1 MINVRNENEDEDMGK
16 ELVFISYSSKE
27 MEKAIKVCHFLENN
41 GISCWIA
48 PRNVNP
54 GENYATQ
61 IVSAI
66 KNCTS
71 LVLLASRNTNISA
84 HVSNEVS
91 LAFDNKKTIIP
102 FKIEAF
108 DFTDEYLYFLGRKHW
123 IDAHTDINL
132 GLEKLLYTL
141 NNFVDKKKTDSKR
154 VWKSTEKKV
163 DFQTEIHETKE
174 KEEKKFTR
182 EEIVE
187 LLIQKI
193 EKYPYSLEKKLVQE
207 ESYHEFKKLALE
219 MFQETVSF
227 YRRREKLD
235 IDEEF
240 IDTFVQTLSSG
251 TGNCIQVQGLPGC
264 AKNML
269 LQLVYF
275 KMLARFKANESDYL
289 PIYISSS
296 YYEKIPYN
304 QRNVYEQ
311 MKAMIGNELLEYF
324 EYVNANPEVK
334 PVLFMEAI
342 REHTVAKIAPENVV
356 FDLWKSYGKYNRIMA
371 VDVGLIKN
379 RSRLKRVI
387 PILGDTRGYTCV
399 MNSVP
404 IMDRKASTRLIQS
417 VLQMYEYNLDAKNVY
432 DTMRKMGMTV
442 IDIFLVRLV
451 VTEMLSSYDVSDI
464 VLSDMYEKMALS
476 EMYGD
481 EERLFSVAKELFEY
495 VFDENYRINTEDYD
509 GTVWSLPHKHNTYLE
524 FAIAY
529 YFVNRIRNY
538 REETDY
544 KFFRTNLTSA
554 ANKFMLSF
562 LKEDYLLQETLLDF
576 VTENYEAFDIRQKSN
591 AMYWLGRIT
600 YKNLAAFAV
609 RLLNKE
615 FVRLKPIVKKDHR
628 NVQENYA
635 NQTLFRSV
643 CMGLLFHGQA
653 SMMDEYL
660 CIVVTNDVANAI
672 NRGNDIEFF
681 GDNYQ
686 IAMYDSY
693 YLDEDLNIGEQ
704 AIRILSSRI
713 EEILTGRR
721 GVFVEHNLISLL
733 TLLQARM
740 QAKDISIKFDIKP
753 YIENAVRYLKLYQTR
768 PQNIIS
774 NKLIYYFNGMKEDME
789 RYLEQGRLDIAPLI
803 YNKFSVLKD
812 MKRSQ
817 WITHDIEDPE
827 TIAEHCYNAWLMG
840 MFFLPME
847 LDVEGYDKR
856 EVLDMLLVHDMAE
869 AEVGDQVISL
879 SEPKKDLKV
888 QNDVM
893 KKLFLKGTYPEIAN
907 MTHYYNVW
915 SGYYNGMNY
924 NARIARD
931 INLIQSV
938 YTFCQYYCLYPE
950 KFTIDEIQEW
960 LQEEINLK
968 TEIGYQLFEQL
979 IKQNKEFE
987 HIMQELW

>member
-1 MINVRNENEDEDMGK
+1 MGK

-27 MEKAIKVCHFLENN
+27 MEKAIKVCRFLENN

-66 KNCTS
+66 KNS
-71 LVLLASRNTNISA
+71 SALVLLASKNTNMSA

-102 FKIEAF
+102 FKIEEF
-108 DFTDEYLYFLGRKHW
+108 EFTDEYLYFLGRKHW
-123 IDAHTDINL
+123 IEAHTDMSL

-141 NNFVDKKKTDSKR
+141 NNSVDKKENTGAR
-154 VWKSTEKKV
+154 VWKSQQNSSDYPIEMNKNKEKK
-163 DFQTEIHETKE
+163 E
-174 KEEKKFTR
+174 KSFTR
-182 EEIVE
+182 EEIVD

-193 EKYPYSLEKKLVQE
+193 EKYPYSLEKKLTE
-207 ESYHEFKKLALE
+207 ETSYRVFEKQALE
-219 MFQETVSF
+219 MFQETVSL
-227 YRRREKLD
+227 YKRREKILV
-235 IDEEF
+235 DENF
-240 IDTFVQTLSSG
+240 IDLFVQTLSNG

-289 PIYISSS
+289 PVYISSS

-311 MKAMIGNELLEYF
+311 MKAMIGNELSEYF
-324 EYVNANPEVK
+324 KYVNENSEVK

-342 REHTVAKIAPENVV
+342 REHIVAKIAPENVV
-356 FDLWKSYGKYNRIMA
+356 FDLWKSFGKYNRIMA

-379 RSRLKRVI
+379 RGRLKRVI

-404 IMDRKASTRLIQS
+404 ITDKRASTKLIHS
-417 VLQMYEYNLDAKNVY
+417 VLQMYEYNLDADYVY
-432 DTMRKMGMTV
+432 EVIRKMGMTV
-442 IDIFLVRLV
+442 IDIFQIRLV
-451 VTEMLSSYDVSDI
+451 VKEMLSSYDVSEI
-464 VLSDMYEKMALS
+464 ILSDMYEKMALS

-495 VFDENYRINTEDYD
+495 VFDEGYRINTEEYD

-544 KFFRTNLTSA
+544 TFFRTNLTAA

-562 LKEDYLLQETLLDF
+562 LKEDYMLQETLLDF
-576 VTENYEAFDIRQKSN
+576 ITDNYDSFDIRQKSN
-591 AMYWLGRIT
+591 AVYWLGRIS
-600 YKNLAAFAV
+600 YKNLALCATK
-609 RLLNKE
+609 LLNKE
-615 FVRLKPIVKKDHR
+615 YARLRPIVKTDNR
-628 NVQENYA
+628 NTQENYA

-643 CMGLLFHGQA
+643 CMGLLFQGQA

-660 CIVVTNDVANAI
+660 CIVITNDVANAI
-672 NRGNDIEFF
+672 NRGNDIEYF

-686 IAMYDSY
+686 IAMHGSY

-740 QAKDISIKFDIKP
+740 QDKENPIKFDIRP
-753 YIENAVRYLKLYQTR
+753 YVENAVRYLKLYQMR
-768 PQNIIS
+768 PKNVIS
-774 NKLIYYFNGMKEDME
+774 NKLIYYFKGLQEDME
-789 RYLEQGRLDIAPLI
+789 RYLESGTIDIASLI
-803 YNKFSVLKD
+803 YNKFSKLKD
-812 MKRSQ
+812 MQRSQ
-817 WITHDIEDPE
+817 WTAHEINDPE
-827 TIAEHCYNAWLMG
+827 TIAEHSYNSWLMG
-840 MFFLPME
+840 MFFLPTE
-847 LDVEGYDKR
+847 LEVEGYDKR
-856 EVLDMLLVHDMAE
+856 EVMDMLLVHDLAE

-879 SEPKKDLKV
+879 AEPKKDLKM

-907 MTHYYNVW
+907 MTYYYNVW
-915 SGYYNGMNY
+915 SGYYNGVNY

-938 YTFCQYYCLYPE
+938 YTFCQYYCLYSD
-950 KFTIDEIQEW
+950 KFTTEEVQEW
-960 LQEEINLK
+960 LQEESNLK

-979 IKQNKEFE
+979 IKQNREFA
-987 HIMQELW
+987 HIIEKL